1 MRVSDHSD
9 HSLNCH
15 NQSDN
20 RSVIYSMETFCSE
33 DCLPTTLT
41 GNITY
46 NTKYYIGWKNWSDI
60 MFHFIILL

>member
-1 MRVSDHSD
+1 
-9 HSLNCH
+9 
-15 NQSDN
+15 
-20 RSVIYSMETFCSE
+20 METFCSE